1 MALFVKKI
9 TDPEEAYK
17 RLISDNQKVSGP
29 ARQEF
34 VASMDH
40 GLVEFLYDKYN
51 EAGDLLEKLA
61 IIETYAAYRKDIT
74 EEDMRLILKLV
85 NGADPEVVEA
95 LKQVLV
101 GLNETNLMAATELL
115 ASTTDQSIHDI
126 IQHGI
131 GESGVLGRI
140 LEKWNRFSLKEQ
152 VLYIGEIVLIQSPKT
167 YPIFLEIMKEETV
180 VEKQDDKK
188 ILQVEFTKHLD
199 KIKSPDFMDLC
210 IKELPAIAASV
221 RYPLFKGMQTHGKI
235 FYEKIFDGLAK
246 KSENLRLASIRLMD
260 QLVDANSYPYLFP
273 FLLDTGKSVPS
284 ASAEAIVKIVKGFC
298 EDLEAMGEESRKSK
312 ATKEKMDYFVPPL
325 VSCLDD
331 RYSAVSKSIT
341 ECIIRIGR
349 YDVNVILANLPS
361 IFEQSEIYFR
371 NYLRGLDVSN
381 RKNLLIKACSYP
393 NVETGRTA
401 IKLLSDPSEAYVV
414 ETINTIL
421 LDHFLEIPEEIQMGL
436 ISLMNDPKMQ
446 RCSAEIVNHEDPEIR
461 KKIIK
466 ILGESGAPNALGII
480 SDKLLDP
487 DVGVRQEIITALQF
501 EHFQTHEGLD
511 LLIRLLDDTEPDIA
525 LKALEVLKELDD
537 PRIMVS
543 LTNLIDG
550 GQSNKVRDKAK
561 EVMSSITRR
570 KYIGMFNSMSPESRL
585 AVGRS
590 LIKMDPYFLEDV
602 SRDLSHSDAAVRL
615 LSAQILETLYL
626 EVNADL
632 KTNLI
637 VAIKDPDPKVRSV
650 IVMILGRIGGV
661 AVEGLLVSC
670 LADKDNRVRANTI
683 EALLFVSDISIAEK
697 IVPFLSDTNNRVRGN
712 AIMTL
717 WKIGY
722 YKVYDSIVHMFKSED
737 KWMRSSVAFA
747 VGELQ
752 DIRFLPVLVNNL
764 NDKDPD
770 VRRNV
775 VKALSKTA
783 DPYTLAPYIR
793 PLRFD
798 PDEMVRKEVVAA
810 LTIK

>member
-9 TDPEEAYK
+9 TDPEEAYQ
-17 RLISDNQKVSGP
+17 RLISDNEKVSSM

-34 VASMDH
+34 VASMNH
-40 GLVEFLYDKYN
+40 GLVEFLYDKYG
-51 EAGDLLEKLA
+51 EAKDLLEKLA

-74 EEDMRLILKLV
+74 EEDMRLILKLIV
-85 NGADPEVVEA
+85 GSEPEIRDA
-95 LKQVLV
+95 LKEVLV
-101 GLNETNLMAATELL
+101 GMNETNLMAATEVLTN
-115 ASTTDQSIHDI
+115 TTDPDIHDL

-131 GESGVLGRI
+131 EESGVLGRI
-140 LEKWNRFSLKEQ
+140 LEKWNRFTLKEQ

-188 ILQVEFTKHLD
+188 ILQVEFTKHLE
-199 KIKSPDFMDLC
+199 KIKNPDFMDLC
-210 IKELPAIAASV
+210 IKELPSIAPSV
-221 RYPLFKGMQTHGKI
+221 RYPLFKGMQSHGKN
-235 FYEKIFDGLAK
+235 FYEKIFDGLSK
-246 KSENLRLASIRLMD
+246 KSENLRLASIKLMD
-260 QLVDANSYPYLFP
+260 QLVDENSYPYLFP
-273 FLLDTGKSVPS
+273 FLLDTGKSVPG
-284 ASAEAIVKIVKGFC
+284 ATAEAIVKIVRGFC
-298 EDLEAMGEESRKSK
+298 DELEGMGVEGRKSK
-312 ATKEKMDYFVPPL
+312 TVKEKMDYFVPPL
-325 VSCLDD
+325 VACLDD

-349 YDVNVILANLPS
+349 YDINIILANLPS
-361 IFEQSEIYFR
+361 ILEQSEIYFK
-371 NYLRGLDVSN
+371 NYLRGLDVTN
-381 RKNLLIKACSYP
+381 RKNLLIEACRFSD
-393 NVETGRTA
+393 VQTGRTA
-401 IKLLSDPSEAYVV
+401 LKLLSDPSEAYVV

-421 LDHFLEIPEEIQMGL
+421 LEHFLEIPEEIQMGL
-436 ISLMNDPKMQ
+436 LNLINDPKMQ
-446 RCSAEIVNHEDPEIR
+446 KCTAEIVNHEDPEFR

-466 ILGESGAPNALGII
+466 ILGESGAPNALSII
-480 SDKLLDP
+480 SAKLEDP
-487 DVGVRQEIITALQF
+487 DLGVREEIIAALQF
-501 EHFQTHEGLD
+501 EHFQNKEGLG
-511 LLIRLLDDTEPDIA
+511 LLVKLLEDVEPTIV
-525 LKALEVLKELDD
+525 LKAMEVLKDLDD

-543 LTNLIDG
+543 LTNLIETTEHA
-550 GQSNKVRDKAK
+550 KVKTKAK
-561 EVMSSITRR
+561 SVMTDITRR
-570 KYIGMFNSMSPESRL
+570 KYFEMFYSMVPDTRL
-585 AVGRS
+585 AVGKS

-602 SRDLSHSDAAVRL
+602 SRDLSHTDASVRL

-670 LADKDNRVRANTI
+670 LSDKDNRVRANAI

-697 IVPFLSDTNNRVRGN
+697 VVPFLSDTNNRVRGN

-722 YKVYDSIVHMFKSED
+722 YKVYDSIVMMFKSED

-747 VGELQ
+747 VGELK
-752 DIRFLPVLVNNL
+752 DIRFLPVLVSNL
-764 NDKDPD
+764 NDKDAD

-798 PDEMVRKEVVAA
+798 PDEMVRKEVAAA